1 MYKVSSFTKNAY
13 RVNEVA
19 KMLGVTT
26 KTIRNYDAE
35 GKIKMIRTEGN
46 QRQIMKDDLIQ
57 YLDEKGLI
65 EWDVDSFGNSI
76 SFSDNIM
83 SSMTTKGLLSKWTN
97 YLYHQMRY
105 CLSKYYMCVCN
116 VDVGDKNYV
125 VVQFKDIDNLIVRL
139 IPVLEDLVDIRIK
152 GMEDIFIA
160 VYGIESDE
168 VYVCRRFLYLFQM
181 MDKWDEDF
189 MWNDCKTD
197 ERLRGI
203 IG

>member
-105 CLSKYYMCVCN
+105 CLSKYYM
-116 VDVGDKNYV
+116 
-125 VVQFKDIDNLIVRL
+125 
-139 IPVLEDLVDIRIK
+139 
-152 GMEDIFIA
+152 
-160 VYGIESDE
+160 
-168 VYVCRRFLYLFQM
+168 
-181 MDKWDEDF
+181 
-189 MWNDCKTD
+189 
-197 ERLRGI
+197 
-203 IG
+203 